1 MAKKWLILPGTSLSD
16 FQEARLS
23 YKGLNDLNLFQL
35 VDEPTRYTE
44 NSAHF
49 LDLIITDSPG
59 FMDNV
64 STMPPIGD
72 LDHDIVYGYLNIRVT
87 RPASVR
93 RTVWHFNRANFG
105 DLNQEFLNAPWNA
118 GLMIYD
124 NINDLLG
131 YYYGLIKLGMEAHI
145 PKRTINKR
153 KKDKPWMTG
162 YIRHLLSQRNKWNG
176 IFGRSGRLEDRTE
189 RNRLRSLCKKEIRIA
204 KAKYRINQTSQLAD
218 PNIGVK
224 RYWSI
229 MKEIYGN
236 KIKASIPTLIDNNVT
251 YSTDLEKANLF
262 VNLFSSQCSLDP
274 PSPGY
279 SLPDIVYLT
288 DQRLSSVTFEV
299 DQVFRLLKSLNIGK
313 ATGPDGIGNRLLKEC
328 ADTLAVPLTDIYNK
342 SMNDTVFPDDWKLSH
357 ISPVYKK
364 AFRHIKENYRPV
376 SLLACMSKP
385 MERIVYNAMYNF
397 FKSLGLLS
405 TRNSG
410 FKERD
415 STINQLIHLCHNIYQ
430 GLDSSKDVCLVFL
443 DVSKAFDKVYH
454 PALLHKLEC
463 MGISGN
469 LLAWISS
476 YLSDRRQK
484 VVING
489 VSSDSKNINASVPQG
504 SILGPLLFLCYV
516 NDIVNDL
523 ETLPYLFADDTSLF
537 CTVDPSDSQ
546 VAFDM
551 VNRDLTKLSNW
562 AEQWRVTFNAS
573 KTVYMVISN
582 RKNPNYPNLYL
593 HGQVLTKVRTHKHLG
608 MTFSDDMKWGA
619 HIDVILKKA
628 FGRLNGIRRLR
639 NVISRTVKET
649 LYKSLVLP

>member
-1 MAKKWLILPGTSLSD
+1 MGLKLYNL
-16 FQEARLS
+16 
-23 YKGLNDLNLFQL
+23 LNDLNLFQL
-35 VDEPTRYTE
+35 IDEPTRYTE
-44 NSAHF
+44 NSAHL
-49 LDLIITDSPG
+49 LDLIITDLPG

-72 LDHDIVYGYLNIRVT
+72 LDHEIIFGHLNIRVT

-131 YYYGLIKLGMEAHI
+131 YYYGLIKLGMETHI

-176 IFGRSGRLEDRTE
+176 IFGKSGKLEDRTE

-204 KAKYRINQTSQLAD
+204 KAKYRINQTAQLSD

-224 RYWSI
+224 KYWSI

-236 KIKASIPTLIDNNVT
+236 KIKASIPTLIDDNVT
-251 YSTDLEKANLF
+251 YSTDIDKANLF
-262 VNLFSSQCSLDP
+262 ADLFSSQCSLDP
-274 PSPGY
+274 PPPGY
-279 SLPDIVYLT
+279 SLPDLEYLT
-288 DQRLSSVTFEV
+288 DQRLSNVVFEV
-299 DQVFRLLKSLNIGK
+299 DQVYRILKSLDIGK

-342 SMNDTVFPDDWKLSH
+342 SMNDMIFPDDWKLSH

-385 MERIVYNAMYNF
+385 MERIIYNSMYNF

-410 FKERD
+410 FKEKD
-415 STINQLIHLCHNIYQ
+415 STINQLIHLCHNYRPRSEGDNVLGSVRPSVRPSVCPSVRPSVRQ
-430 GLDSSKDVCLVFL
+430 SS
-443 DVSKAFDKVYH
+443 
-454 PALLHKLEC
+454 
-463 MGISGN
+463 
-469 LLAWISS
+469 
-476 YLSDRRQK
+476 LS
-484 VVING
+484 
-489 VSSDSKNINASVPQG
+489 
-504 SILGPLLFLCYV
+504 
-516 NDIVNDL
+516 
-523 ETLPYLFADDTSLF
+523 
-537 CTVDPSDSQ
+537 
-546 VAFDM
+546 
-551 VNRDLTKLSNW
+551 
-562 AEQWRVTFNAS
+562 
-573 KTVYMVISN
+573 
-582 RKNPNYPNLYL
+582 
-593 HGQVLTKVRTHKHLG
+593 
-608 MTFSDDMKWGA
+608 
-619 HIDVILKKA
+619 
-628 FGRLNGIRRLR
+628 RLNRLTYDLDIWYVGR
-639 NVISRTVKET
+639 
-649 LYKSLVLP
+649 P